1 MFRRYRTTPRF
12 GLSLT
17 EEAQHVQI
25 TYLETGYTIV
35 FCDIALWSGPHGNEY
50 LCHGV

>member
-17 EEAQHVQI
+17 EEAQNVQF
-25 TYLETGYTIV
+25 TYLATGYTITLY
-35 FCDIALWSGPHGNEY
+35 DMP
-50 LCHGV
+50 LCHGKNVLCHGG